1 MPNDAAING
10 GNGDLRWLIRVVLLA
25 GFILSATLAGLGYN
39 QMMTSLGEIKQTLA
53 VRKAVVDRKLEENE
67 REHQAIVQDT
77 SELKILMTMDF
88 SDRMKALE
96 RIQKLRLNDYH
107 RRINK

>member
-39 QMMTSLGEIKQTLA
+39 QLMSTLREIKQTLA

-67 REHQAIVQDT
+67 REHQAIFLNE
-77 SELKILMTMDF
+77 SEFKILMTMNF
-88 SDRMKALE
+88 PDRMKALE
-96 RIQKLRLNDYH
+96 RIQKLKLNDYH
-107 RRINK
+107 MRINK